1 MARILDRCPESWPD
15 ESATASVTRRFAMKQ
30 DPGTGLAIAPGQR
43 PGGDAMNRKNSN
55 VDRPDEDVQRLEQDG
70 RIPKEELAGHLRDVV
85 SAAKCIAT
93 LVDYLATKID
103 SRQTPIKEEVK
114 G

>member
-1 MARILDRCPESWPD
+1 
-15 ESATASVTRRFAMKQ
+15 
-30 DPGTGLAIAPGQR
+30 
-43 PGGDAMNRKNSN
+43 MNRKNSTVN
-55 VDRPDEDVQRLEQDG
+55 RLDEDAKRLEQG
-70 RIPKEELAGHLRDVV
+70 SRIPKEELAGHLRDVV

-93 LVDYLATKID
+93 LVEALALKID

>member
-1 MARILDRCPESWPD
+1 
-15 ESATASVTRRFAMKQ
+15 
-30 DPGTGLAIAPGQR
+30 
-43 PGGDAMNRKNSN
+43 MNRKNSK
-55 VDRPDEDVQRLEQDG
+55 VDRPDEDAQKLDQDS

-93 LVDYLATKID
+93 LVEYLATKID

>member
-1 MARILDRCPESWPD
+1 
-15 ESATASVTRRFAMKQ
+15 
-30 DPGTGLAIAPGQR
+30 
-43 PGGDAMNRKNSN
+43 MNQKNSN
-55 VDRPDEDVQRLEQDG
+55 VDRPDEDAQRLEQDR

-85 SAAKCIAT
+85 NAAMCIAT
-93 LVDYLATKID
+93 LVDHIATKID